1 MPKRSIKLKKVI
13 TPTDAVA
20 VVVIIVGLLIAIFLT
35 EVAIRLIGICVAIL
49 GSVAL
54 VMLISQRLSEMVESR
69 FKPSSPP
76 PSFKMTVKQDD
87 HAKRT
92 VIEDFESEFGSDI
105 IGSDII
111 SNEINSDIESTE
123 DQTKADDFISD
134 DEGFRIK
141 SGQPVENI
149 SPKGQPQPET
159 VADGLTNFSNR
170 GVKKTESYDPNFR
183 FDDENS
189 GMRIVGKSKKQPI
202 PKSGPAN
209 PGLQFNVAD
218 ENEATPDDSGTI
230 RLDFDAKAQQQQVRK
245 EKNIAENEPVRID
258 TKSKER
264 PYRKKD
270 LNIPF
275 SVLIEEAPVLNHEP
289 RKEFDYFLQRVLMI
303 IRSVTNTRT
312 AVFFLVNSS
321 KREFVLESVVTDVPD
336 NITANRRFA
345 ITNDVV
351 SQIAVNLKPE
361 ILSEMNP
368 SAELDL
374 IPYYKKSVGTASF
387 IGVPVFYNNMITGV
401 LCADSDIVDAYDSLT
416 VGFLGHFTKLIAG
429 LVHSYTEKFDL
440 IQASRTLDAV
450 NIFHQFSNNPGA
462 TPDDISNSIIESVS
476 QIIDCESIGFCAFD
490 DNSGAWMIKSA
501 NSKDGGK
508 NKIIGT
514 RVSLNST
521 VLGNTIMTSAT
532 NTFVPVKQDIIRIH
546 SGEDD
551 ISGGIF
557 CSVSV
562 MSMTGTFGALYI
574 ADRNPAA
581 VSSLDILLLETIAD
595 QAGSALEKL
604 YFMDMINNSSLIDP
618 STGILNTPAF
628 NRRIEEELF
637 RCTAY
642 GEPMALFLFKL
653 DEYTSF
659 DPEQFRERVEKMV
672 YHVIDIVR
680 NKIKVYDVF
689 GKAGNDI
696 FAIGFVNTDP
706 KDAKM
711 RADRIRNEI
720 ANTLIDMDGKSFTV
734 TISGGIAGAA
744 NVNSVDRLIANAL
757 TALEVSLTKTNSIS
771 IFS

>member
-1 MPKRSIKLKKVI
+1 MSKRSIQLKKVL

-20 VVVIIVGLLIAIFLT
+20 VIVIIVGLLIAIFLT

-54 VMLISQRLSEMVESR
+54 VMLISQRLSEVVESR

-76 PSFKMTVKQDD
+76 PSFKVTVKHDD

-105 IGSDII
+105 
-111 SNEINSDIESTE
+111 NNTE
-123 DQTKADDFISD
+123 DSEDADDLIEV

-141 SGQPVENI
+141 SGGGGDDNI
-149 SPKGQPQPET
+149 SPEIEYDGESEDIEENSLSRQESKEPQSFGQ
-159 VADGLTNFSNR
+159 
-170 GVKKTESYDPNFR
+170 NFR

-189 GMRIVGKSKKQPI
+189 GMRIIGVSKK
-202 PKSGPAN
+202 PAVAKN
-209 PGLQFNVAD
+209 ASANSELHFNTGGD
-218 ENEATPDDSGTI
+218 DQDSKDDSGTI
-230 RLDFDAKAQQQQVRK
+230 PLDFEAEVTNQAAG
-245 EKNIAENEPVRID
+245 EENIAEGEPVEIDGNVIDGKLID
-258 TKSKER
+258 TKPSVRLYKKKE
-264 PYRKKD
+264 

-275 SVLIEEAPVLNHEP
+275 SDLIEEAPTVNHEP
-289 RKEFDYFLQRVLMI
+289 RKEFDYFLKRVLMI

-312 AVFFLVNSS
+312 AVFFLVNSA

-336 NITANRRFA
+336 KISDNKRFK

-361 ILSEMNP
+361 ILSEINP

-374 IPYYKKSVGTASF
+374 IPYYKKSVGSVSF

-401 LCADSDIVDAYDSLT
+401 LCADSDIVDAYDSVT

-462 TPDDISNSIIESVS
+462 TPDDISNSIVESVS
-476 QIIDCESIGFCAFD
+476 QIIDCQAIGFCAFD
-490 DNSGAWMIKSA
+490 DNSGAWIIKSA
-501 NSKDGGK
+501 SSKGK
-508 NKIIGT
+508 DVNKIIGT
-514 RVSLNST
+514 PVNLNAT
-521 VLGNTIMTSAT
+521 VLGNTITTSAT
-532 NTFVPVKQDIIRIH
+532 NTFVPVNQNSVRVY

-574 ADRNPAA
+574 EDSNPGA

-618 STGILNTPAF
+618 STGILNIPAF

-637 RCTAY
+637 RCAAY
-642 GEPMALFLFKL
+642 NQPMSLFLFKL

-659 DPEQFRERVEKMV
+659 DPEQFRERVEKML
-672 YHVIDIVR
+672 YHVINIVR
-680 NKIKVYDVF
+680 NKIKVYDIF
-689 GKAGNDI
+689 GKASHDI
-696 FAIGFVNTDP
+696 FAIGLVNTDP

-711 RADRIRNEI
+711 RTDRIRNEI
-720 ANTLIDMDGKSFTV
+720 ANTLIEMDGKSFTV
-734 TISGGIAGAA
+734 TISGGIAGAS
-744 NVNSVDRLIANAL
+744 NVNSVDRLIGHAL